1 MRPSLPRLSA
11 VLLAAVVAACGGGK
25 KSTSTPPLT
34 WTWVPIAGSV
44 CNDGSP
50 TGIAIEASPKAGA
63 DVIVFLDGGGA
74 CWDYLTCYTAHTA
87 TTGPFGQAQFDARK
101 AQLAGTLF
109 DRSVPGNPYKD
120 FTFVFVPYC
129 TGDVHSGD
137 TVQTYIPSTQEW
149 QHNGRVNVANAFQH
163 LGAELEAPA
172 KVVVSG
178 ASAGGF
184 GSLLAFTKA
193 KATWPSAKA
202 YLVDDSGPPLAN
214 VPSATVQAWVS
225 AWGLGTAVTDVC
237 GAPCAGNPPS
247 LAPIIP
253 ELAKANPGD
262 RFALLSSDQDQTI
275 RGFFVDVANF
285 YQPMSAAD
293 FQAGL
298 QALVSSMDAV
308 ATANAHA
315 FVVSGT
321 SHTMLGSP
329 GVFTSDGIGLLDWLS
344 KEVNDDPT
352 WSSATPTPF

>member
-1 MRPSLPRLSA
+1 MRPSPSR
-11 VLLAAVVAACGGGK
+11 LAALALVALALACGGK
-25 KSTSTPPLT
+25 KSPPTPPLT

-50 TGIAIEASPKAGA
+50 TGIGIEASPTPGA

-74 CWDYLTCYTAHTA
+74 CWDYLSCYTLHTA
-87 TTGPFGQAQFDARK
+87 TTGPFGKDQLDARVK
-101 AQLAGTLF
+101 SVAGTIF
-109 DRSVPGNPYKD
+109 DRAAPGNPYKD
-120 FTFVFVPYC
+120 YTFVFVPYC

-137 TVQTYIPSTQEW
+137 KTQTYIPATVEW
-149 QHNGRVNVANAFQH
+149 HHAGRVNVANAFQY
-163 LGAELEAPA
+163 LGAQLEPPA

-178 ASAGGF
+178 SSAGGF

-193 KATWPSAKA
+193 KATWPAAKA

-214 VPSATVQAWVS
+214 IPSATVSDWVS
-225 AWGLGTAVTDVC
+225 SWGLDVAISQVC
-237 GAPCAGNPPS
+237 GTPCAGSPPS

-253 ELAKANPGD
+253 ELAKANPSD

-275 RGFFVDVANF
+275 RGFFVDAANY

-293 FQAGL
+293 FLSGL
-298 QALVSSMDAV
+298 QALVSSMDA
-308 ATANAHA
+308 APTANAHA

-321 SHTMLGSP
+321 SHTMLGNP
-329 GVFTSDGIGLLDWLS
+329 AAFTSAGTALFDWLS
-344 KEVNDDPT
+344 KEVSDDPS